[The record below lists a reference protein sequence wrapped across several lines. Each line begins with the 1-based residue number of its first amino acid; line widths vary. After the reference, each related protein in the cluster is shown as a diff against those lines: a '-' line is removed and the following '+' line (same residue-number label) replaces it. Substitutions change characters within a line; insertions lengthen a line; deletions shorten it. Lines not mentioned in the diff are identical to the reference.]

1 MSKVI
6 SAGKTPKIRIDS
18 IDGDL
23 SVVGWDGED
32 VLIKTDEDE
41 LSLNHNGDEIVF
53 SSTDDVS
60 LRIPK
65 NASLAIQRVGGD
77 AALRGVTGSVE
88 IQEVNNDLS
97 IRDVGSVSI
106 GSVASDFSL
115 RGAKGNLYIKSA
127 GGDVSIRDVEGNVM
141 LDSVADD
148 LALRGARGN
157 IKVNVGEDVVVYLEP
172 KNEGVY
178 SITAGDD
185 ILLVLRPNANVTL
198 TMNGDEIDVD
208 WPGVEAQGDVTE
220 RVLVLGDGS
229 AKITLSAGGDIR
241 VTNDANAGDSA
252 EEFGNFAGMNFD
264 WSGFG
269 ERISRQVE
277 RATSQ
282 AAKRAEEAARRVERH
297 AERQARRWRGTASAG
312 PWNWNWEPGP
322 KGAPTPPTPPSE
334 PVADEERMA
343 ILKML
348 AEKKIT
354 AEQAEQLL
362 NALEGGK

>member
-1 MSKVI
+1 MSRII
-6 SAGKTPKIRIDS
+6 SAGKTPSIKIDA

-41 LSLNHNGDEIVF
+41 LTLQQNGDTVSF
-53 SSTDDVS
+53 SCTDDVS
-60 LRIPK
+60 LRVPRD
-65 NASLAIQRVGGD
+65 ASLSIERVGGD
-77 AALRGVTGSVE
+77 MALRGVLGSIKINE
-88 IQEVNNDLS
+88 IDNDLS
-97 IRDVGSVSI
+97 MRDVGNVSI
-106 GSVASDFSL
+106 ETIKADFSL
-115 RGAKGNLYIKSA
+115 RGAKGNLAVKSV
-127 GGDVSIRDVEGNVM
+127 GGDVSIRDVEGNIA

-157 IKVNVGEDVVVYLEP
+157 VKVNVGEDVVVYLEARADG
-172 KNEGVY
+172 NY

-185 ILLVLRPNANVTL
+185 ILLVLKPNANVTL
-198 TMNGDEIDVD
+198 SMNGDEIDVD
-208 WPGVEAQGDVTE
+208 WPGIENQADVTE

-229 AKITLSAGGDIR
+229 AKISLNAGGDIR
-241 VTNDANAGDSA
+241 VTNDAEAGNSA
-252 EEFGNFAGMNFD
+252 EDFGNFAGMNFD

-277 RATSQ
+277 QATAR

-297 AERQARRWRGTASAG
+297 AERHARRWGRNVKEG
-312 PWNWNWEPGP
+312 PWNWQTGP
-322 KGAPTPPTPPSE
+322 RGVPTPPSPASE
-334 PVADEERMA
+334 PVAEEERLT

>member
-1 MSKVI
+1 MSRII
-6 SAGKTPKIRIDS
+6 SAGKTPKIRIAS

-23 SVVGWDGED
+23 SVVGWEGED
-32 VLIKTDEDE
+32 ILLKTDEEE
-41 LSLNHNGDEIVF
+41 LTLEQNGEAVSF
-53 SSTDDVS
+53 SCTDDVS
-60 LRIPK
+60 LRIPRD
-65 NASLAIQRVGGD
+65 ASLFIERIGGD
-77 AALRGVTGSVE
+77 MALRGVMGNIE
-88 IQEVNNDLS
+88 IREINNDLS
-97 IRDVGSVSI
+97 MRDVGSVAIDTIS
-106 GSVASDFSL
+106 ADFSL
-115 RGAKGNLYIKSA
+115 RGVKGNLYVKSV
-127 GGDVSIRDVEGNVM
+127 GGDVSVRDVEGSIT

-172 KNEGVY
+172 KADGAY

-185 ILLVLRPNANVTL
+185 ILLVLKPNANVTL
-198 TMNGDEIDVD
+198 SMNGDEIDVD
-208 WPGVEAQGDVTE
+208 WPGIENQGGVTE

-229 AKITLSAGGDIR
+229 AKIALNAGGDIR
-241 VTNDANAGDSA
+241 VTGDAEAGNSA
-252 EEFGNFAGMNFD
+252 EDFGNFAGMNFD

-277 RATSQ
+277 QATAR

-297 AERQARRWRGTASAG
+297 AERHARRWRGNVKVG
-312 PWNWNWEPGP
+312 RWNWEMGP
-322 KGAPTPPTPPSE
+322 KGVPTPPSPPSE
-334 PVADEERMA
+334 PVAEEERMA
-343 ILKML
+343 VLKML

>member
-1 MSKVI
+1 MSKII
-6 SAGKTPKIRIDS
+6 SAGKTPRIKIDA

-41 LSLNHNGDEIVF
+41 LTLQHNGEEVFF

-60 LRIPK
+60 LRIPRDS
-65 NASLAIQRVGGD
+65 SLSIGRIGGD
-77 AALRGVTGSVE
+77 MALRGVMGNVE
-88 IQEVNNDLS
+88 IREIDNDLS
-97 IRDVGSVSI
+97 MRDVN
-106 GSVASDFSL
+106 SVAIDTIQADFSL
-115 RGAKGNLYIKSA
+115 RSAKGNLYVKSV
-127 GGDVSIRDVEGNVM
+127 GGDVSVRDVEGNIT

-157 IKVNVGEDVVVYLEP
+157 VKVNVGEDVVVYLEP
-172 KNEGVY
+172 KAEGAY

-185 ILLVLRPNANVTL
+185 ILLVLKPNANVTL
-198 TMNGDEIDVD
+198 SMHSDKIEVD
-208 WPGVEAQGDVTE
+208 WPDIENQVDITE
-220 RVLVLGDGS
+220 RVLVLGDGA
-229 AKITLSAGGDIR
+229 AKISLSAGGDIR
-241 VTNDANAGDSA
+241 VTNDAEAGNSA
-252 EEFGNFAGMNFD
+252 EDFGNFAGMNFD

-277 RATSQ
+277 QATAR

-297 AERQARRWRGTASAG
+297 AERQARRWKGNVKVGR
-312 PWNWNWEPGP
+312 WNWEMSP
-322 KGAPTPPTPPSE
+322 KGVPIPPSPPSE
-334 PVADEERMA
+334 PVAEEERMA
-343 ILKML
+343 VLKML

>member
-1 MSKVI
+1 MSRSI
-6 SAGKTPKIRIDS
+6 SAGKTPKIKIDS

-23 SVVGWDGED
+23 SVVGWEGED
-32 VLIKTDEDE
+32 VLIKADEDE
-41 LSLNHNGDEIVF
+41 LSLKQSGDEISF
-53 SSTDDVS
+53 SCTDDVS

-65 NASLAIQRVGGD
+65 NSSLLIQRIGGD
-77 AALRGVTGSVE
+77 AAIRGVLGNIE
-88 IQEVNNDLS
+88 IKEIDNDLS
-97 IRDVGSVSI
+97 IRDVGSVAI
-106 GSVASDFSL
+106 ENVESDFSL
-115 RGAKGNLYIKSA
+115 RGAKGNLYIKNAS
-127 GGDVSIRDVEGNVM
+127 GDVSIRDVEGNVI

-148 LALRGARGN
+148 LALRGARRN
-157 IKVNVGEDVVVYLEP
+157 INVNVGEDVVIYLEP
-172 KNEGVY
+172 KVDGVY

-185 ILLVLRPNANVTL
+185 ILLVLKPNASVTL
-198 TMNGDEIDVD
+198 TMNGDEIEVD
-208 WPGVEAQGDVTE
+208 WPGIENQGDVTE

-229 AKITLSAGGDIR
+229 AKIMLSAGGDIR
-241 VTNDANAGDSA
+241 VTNDANAGNSA

-277 RATSQ
+277 QATAR

-297 AERQARRWRGTASAG
+297 AERQARHWRGNMKSG
-312 PWNWNWEPGP
+312 PWNWEFNSQN
-322 KGAPTPPTPPSE
+322 APTPPSPPSE
-334 PVADEERMA
+334 PVAEEERMA